1 MIGTNTGKVKIIGEN
16 IITNGKQ
23 SSAFYVMPGFS
34 YELKKID
41 DINSHIDKIYQMF
54 SVLYKKNPMMSF
66 CLSKLDVPF
75 TKREIEGNLKR
86 VVTKW
91 SDKGIRFEDRIKGGS
106 FSLILLE
113 IFLDGEKQD
122 QDIDIKKSLQRIR
135 DNVIAQTGGVSTDY
149 SHLFEL
155 ENEFSKMLSVFDV
168 YRASRDLIF
177 RFYLKNIFP
186 GYSFNI
192 DLKNIEY
199 NGIMNNMDQFF
210 NFKMGYFITKNDYMS
225 AFGIKP
231 REIYSSIL
239 CFDEFP
245 IVDETYSFILPN
257 DNMRIFVKTSDQKKL
272 ELALKRKKADFDFTL
287 EKATKAGTTDIEG
300 DLDKIDLITEVI
312 TRIKEGEIGCEAKV
326 VKIIS
331 ADSKKELDDK
341 KTEFISAMLGR
352 NIACYAFLDQEKAF
366 KECFV
371 ERRPQSWNLM
381 CDMRYMMSCKID
393 NFISVGDFDSKDNIG
408 LTRIGET
415 F

>member
-1 MIGTNTGKVKIIGEN
+1 MISTSTSKLKIIGEN
-16 IITNGKQ
+16 ILTNGKV

-34 YELKKID
+34 YELKKIR

-54 SVLYKKNPMMSF
+54 SVLCKKNPMLSF
-66 CLSKLDVPF
+66 CLSKLDVPL
-75 TKREIEGNLKR
+75 TKKEIETNLKR
-86 VVTKW
+86 VVSKW
-91 SDKGIRFEDRIKGGS
+91 SDKGICFEERIKGGS

-113 IFLDGEKQD
+113 IFIEEEKKD
-122 QDIDIKKSLQRIR
+122 ENINLKKSLIQIK
-135 DNVIAQTGGVSTDY
+135 NNIMANTGGISMDY
-149 SHLFEL
+149 ERLFEV
-155 ENEFSKMLSVFDV
+155 ENEYMKMLSVFDV
-168 YRASRDLIF
+168 FRASRDLIF

-186 GYSFNI
+186 GYSFNN
-192 DLKNIEY
+192 DLKNMEY
-199 NGIMNNMDQFF
+199 NGILNNIDQFF
-210 NFKMGYFITKNDYMS
+210 NFKMGYFVTKNDFMS
-225 AFGIKP
+225 NFGIKP
-231 REIYSSIL
+231 REIYNSIL

-272 ELALKRKKADFDFTL
+272 ELSLKRKKADFDFNL
-287 EKATKAGTTDIEG
+287 EKAIKAETTDIEG

-326 VKIIS
+326 IKIIS

-352 NIACYAFLDQEKAF
+352 NISCYSFLDQEKAF
-366 KECFV
+366 KECFIN
-371 ERRPQSWNLM
+371 RRPINFNLM
-381 CDMRYMMSCKID
+381 CDLRYMVSCKID
-393 NFISVGDFDSKDNIG
+393 NFISVGDFDSKNNIG